1 MYTFILKK
9 KHVAESSS
17 HLGILLKLNTQ
28 IRRHNTMLQSDTLYD
43 VFVAY
48 EMAQLLSCIS
58 ANVFKRMLISSQRF
72 LMHNVMITLDISTY
86 TL

>member
-1 MYTFILKK
+1 
-9 KHVAESSS
+9 
-17 HLGILLKLNTQ
+17 
-28 IRRHNTMLQSDTLYD
+28 MLQSDTLYD

-72 LMHNVMITLDISTY
+72 LMHNVMITFDISTY